1 MKKLLTVSAI
11 AIALTAGATLSATAS
26 ATDNVRIATNS
37 PYKPMEYARPDG
49 SLTGFDIDLGNAL
62 CKQADLHCSWINQS
76 WNGIIPGLMA
86 RKYDAIM
93 SSMTINAQRKKHVL
107 FSEPYIVPA
116 SSFVAPT
123 GSPIHEIS
131 KSTLKGKKIGVQ
143 RGTVQDN
150 YATDTY
156 GDIATIKRYKNADDV
171 AVDMDTGRLDL
182 AFFDQIT
189 SQSTLIGPHPK
200 KYHQVGADLNKPKK
214 YFGDGFG
221 IAFRKNE
228 QDLQKKFN
236 KALDTLKSN
245 GTYDRIY
252 KKYFHKAP
260 PEQG

>member
-1 MKKLLTVSAI
+1 MKRLLTVSAI
-11 AIALTAGATLSATAS
+11 AVALAAGATLASTAS
-26 ATDNVRIATNS
+26 AAQTVRIATNS
-37 PYKPMEYARPDG
+37 PYKPMEYVKADG

-62 CKQADLHCSWINQS
+62 CEQADLECHWIKQS

-86 RKYDAIM
+86 QKYDAIM

-107 FSEPYIVPA
+107 FSDPYIVPP
-116 SSFVAPT
+116 SSFVAPAD
-123 GSPIHEIS
+123 SPIEEIN
-131 KSTLKGKKIGVQ
+131 KSVLKGTKLGVQ

-150 YATDTY
+150 YVTDTY
-156 GDIATIKRYKNADDV
+156 GDIATIKRYQNADDV

-189 SQSTLIGPHPK
+189 SQSTLIGPHPD
-200 KYHQVGADLNKPKK
+200 KYHQVGPDLTEPRK

-221 IAFRKNE
+221 VAFRKNE
-228 QDLQKKFN
+228 QDLAKKFN
-236 KALDTLKSN
+236 KALETLKSN
-245 GTYDRIY
+245 GTYTKIY